1 LRGKTEQIRNQLN
14 PDFKNVI
21 SMTYFFEKEQ
31 QIKFKIIDGD
41 ADGDTDTIGEV

>member
-1 LRGKTEQIRNQLN
+1 
-14 PDFKNVI
+14 
-21 SMTYFFEKEQ
+21 MTYFFEKEQ